1 MNRPRA
7 QSSAKWVL
15 GAALLIAA
23 VVAIVFIT
31 LRLTSPLVTVT
42 DAVDGPVVQAFYST
56 GTVQPEREFPI
67 KSNVAG
73 IIGQVL
79 VDKGDRVKKDQP
91 LAIVSDP
98 ELMHAQQRARAEL
111 EEKQKRADAKTSPVV
126 AEYDARISATKDM
139 LEIAKREVQ
148 RIEPLIA
155 RAAAAQ
161 TDLDN
166 ANDRL
171 KTVWAQLE
179 SLKAQRSAKLLELE
193 KELAFAQAALA
204 TADWNVQQQTLK
216 SPIEGV
222 VLDRP
227 LSIGTRVAIN
237 DSLMRVADIAPAK
250 LIMRASVDEEDIIK
264 VRKDQ
269 IVRMTLYSYADRSFE
284 GRVQKIYDQADAER
298 RTFEVDVKMLEPD
311 ERLSP
316 GMTGEL
322 AFEMASRDH
331 AIVIPTQAVQKGG
344 SVFVVEGG
352 RLKNAQVGLGLRGIE
367 RTEVRSGMKAG
378 DKVVISAIAD
388 LKEGK
393 RVRTSYL
400 DPVSAA
406 GLNKPKVATDAFK
419 GFKQ

>member
-1 MNRPRA
+1 M
-7 QSSAKWVL
+7 L